1 MADLMSSIVKM
12 LAPEA
17 VELARAEGGYEDRPF
32 AGKRA
37 LLAGKGYATAAL
49 RTALEGAGASV
60 TQGLP
65 DPKDKLQIVVL
76 DGTGLAT
83 PADYRQVYDSLHP
96 VMRQIAKNGRVLI
109 VAPVPAEAAS
119 PVAAAVARGLEGFSR
134 SLGKELGKFGT
145 TVNLAYVAKDATD
158 RLDGIVR
165 FFCGPQTAYVD
176 GQAVTVT
183 SSVAKPAALPTSAVL
198 KGKVVVVTGAARS
211 IGLATAQRLAQEG
224 AQVVSVDIPAM
235 NEELTKVCAGF
246 GATPLA
252 LDIASA
258 DAPARL
264 CAFLK
269 DTFGGVDVI
278 VHNAGITRDRTL
290 ANMQPHF
297 WDMAIAVNFAA
308 IVAID
313 EALLSQKILRDGGR
327 IVCLSS
333 ISGVAGNFGQ
343 TNYGATKAA
352 LIGYVAALAPKLAG
366 RGIAVNAVAPG
377 FIETPMTDAMPFAT
391 REVGK
396 RLNSLKQGGKPR
408 DVAELITFFSSPGS
422 YGITGNTVRVCGQQL
437 IGA

>member
-1 MADLMSSIVKM
+1 MADVMNALVKM

-17 VELARAEGGYEDRPF
+17 VELTRTTGGYEDQPF

-37 LLAGKGYATAAL
+37 LLLGRGHATAAL
-49 RTALEGAGASV
+49 RAALEGAGASV

-65 DPKDKLQIVVL
+65 AREEKLAIVVL
-76 DGTGLAT
+76 DGTGLST
-83 PADYRQVYDSLHP
+83 PADYRQVYDGLHP
-96 VMRQIAKNGRVLI
+96 VMKQIAKNGRVLI
-109 VAPVPAEAAS
+109 AAAIPGETAS

-145 TVNLAYVAKDATD
+145 TVNLAYVAKDAAD
-158 RLDGIVR
+158 RLDGVVR
-165 FFCGPQTAYVD
+165 FFCGPQTTYVS

-183 SSVAKPAALPTSAVL
+183 SAVLAPTSRATSQVL
-198 KGKVVVVTGAARS
+198 KGKVAVVTGAARS

-235 NEELTKVCAGF
+235 NEELVKVCATF
-246 GATPLA
+246 GAIPLA
-252 LDIASA
+252 LDIAAA
-258 DAPARL
+258 DAPAKL
-264 CAFLK
+264 SAFLK
-269 DTFGGVDVI
+269 EKFGGADVI

-297 WDMAIAVNFAA
+297 WDQAVSVNFAA

-313 EALLSQKILRDGGR
+313 EALISAKVLRDGGR

-333 ISGVAGNFGQ
+333 ISGVAGNYGQ

-352 LIGYVAALAPKLAG
+352 LIGYVAALAPTLSG

-391 REVGK
+391 REIGK
-396 RLNSLKQGGKPR
+396 RLNSVKQGGKPR
-408 DVAELITFFSSPGS
+408 DVAEIITFFSTPGS
-422 YGITGNTVRVCGQQL
+422 YGVTGNTVRVCGQGL
-437 IGA
+437 VGA